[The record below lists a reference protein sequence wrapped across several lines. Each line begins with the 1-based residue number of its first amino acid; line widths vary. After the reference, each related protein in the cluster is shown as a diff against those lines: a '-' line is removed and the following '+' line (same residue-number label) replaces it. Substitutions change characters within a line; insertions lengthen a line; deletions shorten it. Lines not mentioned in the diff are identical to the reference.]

1 MHPYAWMLVGA
12 FCFAVMSSLAHAL
25 GDSVPWQIVAG
36 ARAGLALLFSLALCA
51 AARVRLAVWRPRTLW
66 VRSFAGSVS
75 LVCGFYALSH
85 MEAVGDVLALTNMFP
100 LWIALLSWP
109 VLGEVPTGEAWLSIV
124 TGLVGVAVLHHPH
137 FQTGDYTALLAVIS
151 SVASAVA
158 MLGLH
163 QLHEIDP
170 RAIVVHFSGVSF
182 VVCVAACFALPMSE
196 VPAFWSDPAIAGMMI
211 AMGFVGTVG
220 QVCLTKA
227 FAAGDPA
234 KVSVVGLSQVAFGV
248 VFDVLIWQR
257 TFTPLKIVG
266 MSLIMAPT
274 VWLLLRR
281 RPAEPEASV
290 L

>member
-1 MHPYAWMLVGA
+1 
-12 FCFAVMSSLAHAL
+12 
-25 GDSVPWQIVAG
+25 
-36 ARAGLALLFSLALCA
+36 
-51 AARVRLAVWRPRTLW
+51 
-66 VRSFAGSVS
+66 
-75 LVCGFYALSH
+75 
-85 MEAVGDVLALTNMFP
+85 
-100 LWIALLSWP
+100 
-109 VLGEVPTGEAWLSIV
+109 
-124 TGLVGVAVLHHPH
+124 
-137 FQTGDYTALLAVIS
+137 
-151 SVASAVA
+151 
-158 MLGLH
+158 
-163 QLHEIDP
+163 
-170 RAIVVHFSGVSF
+170 
-182 VVCVAACFALPMSE
+182 MSE